1 MCGIIGVTTQQGDVV
16 REIYDG
22 LLMLQHRGQDAAGMV
37 TFDSKHFFEH
47 KGNGLVKDV
56 FHQKEIAF
64 LKGNVGLGHVRYP
77 TAGSNSAKEAQP
89 FFVNAP
95 FGIYLVHNGNITN
108 TDFLRKKIQE
118 KYRRHLLTTSDSE
131 VLLNV
136 FADKIYQEMKKVPD
150 LQEKCKKNKNSE
162 DLECYKIIFRAIK
175 STMNDVRGS
184 YSVVTVIDDIGLVAF
199 RDRAGIRPLV
209 LGKRTTTRGDE
220 WIVASE
226 DIAMKALGFE
236 PIRDIAPGEAILI
249 TPDGQMISKLCVP
262 GELHPCIFEY
272 VYLARPDSMLD
283 KISVY
288 KTQIRMGEKLAV
300 KIKAANLKIDS
311 IMPVPDSARPAAL
324 EIAQILGIK
333 YREGL
338 VKNRYVGRT
347 FIMPGQAMRQK
358 AIQRK
363 LNTIDLEFK
372 NKNILLV
379 DDSIV
384 RGNTMKK
391 IVEMCRAAGANK
403 VYVASAAPPIKNICV
418 YGVDMPTKKELIA
431 NGLSIPEIQ
440 KLLRIDALF
449 YQTVEDLIDSVKH
462 KHSAVDKFCT
472 GCFGGDYVTE
482 EVTEEYIANV
492 ELSGRGARETQI
504 EELPL
509 INI

>member
-1 MCGIIGVTTQQGDVV
+1 MCGIIGVTTQKDDVV

-22 LLMLQHRGQDAAGMV
+22 LLMLQHRGQDAAGIV
-37 TFDSKHFFEH
+37 TFDGNHFFEH
-47 KGNGLVKDV
+47 KNNGLVKDV
-56 FHQKEIAF
+56 FHRKEIAF

-108 TDFLRKKIQE
+108 TDFLRAKIQQ
-118 KYRRHLLTTSDSE
+118 KYHRHLLTSSDSE
-131 VLLNV
+131 ILLNI
-136 FADKIYQEMKKVPD
+136 FADKIYQEMKIVPD
-150 LQEKCKKNKNSE
+150 LQEKCKKTKDSK
-162 DLECYKIIFRAIK
+162 DKECYRIIFEAVK
-175 STMNDVRGS
+175 ATMNDVRGS
-184 YSVVTVIDDIGLVAF
+184 YSVITIIDDIGLVAF

-209 LGKRTTTRGDE
+209 LGKRVTTRGDE
-220 WIVASE
+220 WIIASE
-226 DIAMKALGFE
+226 DIAMKALGFK
-236 PIRDIAPGEAILI
+236 PIRDVAPGEAILI

-288 KTQIRMGEKLAV
+288 KTQIRMGEKLAA
-300 KIKAANLKIDS
+300 KIKKANLEIDS
-311 IMPVPDSARPAAL
+311 VMPVPDSARPAAL
-324 EIAQILGIK
+324 EIAQILEVK

-347 FIMPGQAMRQK
+347 FIMPGQEMRQK

-379 DDSIV
+379 DDSII

-403 VYVASAAPPIKNICV
+403 IYVASAAPPVKNICV
-418 YGVDMPTKKELIA
+418 YGVDMPTKKELVA

-440 KLLRIDALF
+440 KLLRVDALF
-449 YQTVEDLIDSVKH
+449 YQTLEDLIESVKH
-462 KHSAVDKFCT
+462 KHANVDKFCT

-482 EVTEEYIANV
+482 EVTDEYIESV
-492 ELSGRGARETQI
+492 EKTGRGSKTQQI